1 MTETIE
7 AAAPQRA
14 GEVPP
19 ATRVA
24 LVELSGGVPLGV
36 IGFGFCILMFGV
48 LNTGAVNGAALG
60 WFTYV
65 AIYTGALL
73 MGFGGIWEAHSSNVF
88 GATFSMA
95 YAGFLLTTGVIV
107 QFAQPHIVASAGQD
121 AFNHGFAAW
130 LFLWTVLTLLLFI
143 GSLYVNVP
151 AMFAFGLLAVV
162 YFAAG
167 IANVTSGD
175 VSLAFTRI
183 AGWFALADGIAAWYL
198 AVGILLNGMSHKNMF
213 PMGPHLGS

>member
-1 MTETIE
+1 MTQTIE
-7 AAAPQRA
+7 TVVADGPDEAAP
-14 GEVPP
+14 P
-19 ATRVA
+19 TRVA
-24 LVELSGGVPLGV
+24 LTELSGGVPLGV

-48 LNTGAVNGAALG
+48 FNTGAVDAAALG

-73 MGFGGIWEAHSSNVF
+73 MGFGGIWEARSSNVF

-95 YAGFLLTTGVIV
+95 YAAFLLTTGVIV
-107 QFAQPHIVASAGQD
+107 QFAQPHIVAAAGQQ
-121 AFNHGFAAW
+121 AFNQGFAAW
-130 LFLWTVLTLLLFI
+130 LFLWTVLTALLFI

-167 IANVTSGD
+167 IANVSSGD
-175 VSLAFTRI
+175 TALAFTRI

-213 PMGPHLGS
+213 PMGPHLGG